1 MNTLWLILALL
12 SPSVTGWFLIGAVAG
27 TNVRAGWTGAV
38 RLVAGTGIGW
48 AIAAGVYF
56 LWRVSNAEIGIAYR
70 LVDCV
75 VVPGAVALVHA
86 RRQTRGT
93 APSPRVQGRSSW
105 WMMSLA
111 LVTLVVCAGAVAAAV
126 QMAHAEPI
134 GSWDANAIWN
144 LKARFMYRG
153 GDGWTRMF
161 AKEIWF
167 SHPDYPLMLPAS
179 AARLWTYVGYE
190 TPAGPIGV
198 GVGFTILTMALLFAG
213 VGWLCGIVPACVAV
227 MLLAGNEVFIWY
239 GGAQVADVP
248 LSFFVLAAI
257 VFLTVAWQRVREGG
271 ETPPLRVMMAAGAC
285 AGLGAF
291 VKNEGLAICVMLVV
305 ACAAA
310 AVIFRRWKP
319 LAAVLVG
326 LVIGLTLVATQ
337 KLLFTGETYLTADQP
352 STAAAVEKVLDP
364 ERHRTILT
372 FLGRW
377 YFGLREWYSPVEG
390 WRLNPWPVRMLN
402 EPTFLLLLALPLF
415 FGVRVSSDRRP
426 AAVTVGLLLVLVVLT
441 YYAVLLVMPY
451 DLAVLVQSL
460 PRYFLHI
467 VPTAI
472 FSVCY
477 VTLWERRPDAAASTV
492 AEATTG
498 SPQ

>member
-1 MNTLWLILALL
+1 MNTLWLIHALL
-12 SPSVTGWFLIGAVAG
+12 TPSLTGWFLVGAVAG
-27 TNVRAGWTGAV
+27 VNMRGPWAGAV

-48 AIAAGVYF
+48 AVAAGVYF
-56 LWRVSNAEIGIAYR
+56 LWRVSNAEVGVAYR
-70 LVDCV
+70 IVDCV
-75 VVPGAVALVHA
+75 VVPGMMALVYA
-86 RRQTRGT
+86 RRQM
-93 APSPRVQGRSSW
+93 PSTSSSHDQGRWSW
-105 WMMSLA
+105 WVIGLV
-111 LVTLVVCAGAVAAAV
+111 LVTLIVCAGAVAATV
-126 QMAHAEPI
+126 KMALAEPI

-153 GDGWTRMF
+153 GDDWTRMF

-179 AARLWTYVGYE
+179 VARLWTYIGHE
-190 TPAGPIGV
+190 TVAAPIGV
-198 GVGFTILTMALLFAG
+198 GVGFTVLTMALLFTG
-213 VGWLCGIVPACVAV
+213 IGRLCGIVPACVGV
-227 MLLAGNEVFIWY
+227 LLLGGNEVFVWY
-239 GGAQVADVP
+239 GGTQVADVP
-248 LSFFVLAAI
+248 LSFFVLGAV
-257 VFLTVAWQRVREGG
+257 VFLTWAWRQAREGG
-271 ETPPLRVMMAAGAC
+271 ETPPLRIMAVAGAC

-291 VKNEGLAICVMLVV
+291 VKNEGLAICVMLVI

-319 LAAVLVG
+319 FAAVVIG
-326 LVIGLTLVATQ
+326 IMIGLTLVAMQ

-352 STAAAVEKVLDP
+352 SSAAAIEKVLDP

-390 WRLNPWPVRMLN
+390 WRLNQWPIRMLN

-415 FGVRVSSDRRP
+415 FGVRIPRDRRP

-460 PRYFLHI
+460 PRYFLHVI
-467 VPTAI
+467 PGAI
-472 FSVCY
+472 FWVCY
-477 VTLWERRPDAAASTV
+477 VVRWERDSIVV
-492 AEATTG
+492 AEATT
-498 SPQ
+498 SAKSVE